1 MSKLW
6 LTLVIAMYCTAVM
19 CQSSNDQSSKFGSAS
34 TSPGS
39 KFPLFTSFTVDAGNN
54 AALLKWAVGNVRA
67 GDYYL
72 VEKSLDGIHFET
84 MSAIG
89 TSTSVED
96 TNFSITDNAVGNGM
110 VYYRIRIAGEQGK
123 VIYSKTI
130 STSLNLVSDFRFYP
144 NPVDKL
150 LIIRSKFP
158 VLIQIMDGYGII
170 WFSQDVDGG
179 MQIINVST
187 LQKGNYILKATNRE
201 TNSVLSQQLIKN

>member
-6 LTLVIAMYCTAVM
+6 LTLVTAMYCTAVM
-19 CQSSNDQSSKFGSAS
+19 CQSSNNQSAKFGPAS
-34 TSPGS
+34 TSAGS
-39 KFPLFTSFTVDAGNN
+39 KYPLFTSCTVDAGNDS
-54 AALLKWAVGNVRA
+54 ALLGVAVVNVRA

-72 VEKSLDGIHFET
+72 VEKSLDGVHFET

-130 STSLNLVSDFRFYP
+130 STSLKLVSDFRFYP
-144 NPVDKL
+144 YPVDKL
-150 LIIRSKFP
+150 LIIRSYHP
-158 VLIQIMDGYGII
+158 VLIQVMDGYGII
-170 WFSQDVDGG
+170 WFSKEVEAG

-201 TNSVLSQQLIKN
+201 TNSILSEQLIKN

>member
-6 LTLVIAMYCTAVM
+6 LTLVTAMYCSAAL
-19 CQSSNDQSSKFGSAS
+19 CQSLNDQSSGGSGAN
-34 TSPGS
+34 PAGNNN
-39 KFPLFTSFTVDAGNN
+39 PLFTSFTVNTGNN
-54 AALLKWAVGNVRA
+54 AAFIKWGVGNVKA
-67 GDYYL
+67 GDYYI
-72 VEKSLDGIHFET
+72 VEKSVDGIHFET

-89 TSTSVED
+89 TNTSVQD

-110 VYYRIRIAGEQGK
+110 VYYRIRIAGGQGK
-123 VIYSKTI
+123 LIYSKTI

-150 LIIRSKFP
+150 LIIRSNHP
-158 VLIQIMDGYGII
+158 VLIQVMDGYGII
-170 WFSQDVDGG
+170 WFSKDVEAG

-201 TNSVLSQQLIKN
+201 TNSVLSEQLIKN